1 MDLAERSRD
10 ALDWPALL
18 TELAARAQ
26 SEAGRAA
33 CLALPLHDDVDEAR
47 RHMAA
52 VEELAAILRRGEV
65 PPALN
70 VPDVDEI
77 LATAEKG
84 LVLGPEEVRPIGDLC
99 AVAAGVR
106 RFIDDAAE
114 RGRAPTPELD
124 ARAADVD
131 AQPALARVLGET
143 FDASGEIRDSVSPVL
158 ARLRRERA
166 QLADGARAAI
176 EALMRTAEYASVL
189 QDRYVTVREERYVLP
204 VKASAKSMG
213 LGIVHDTSRTGETV
227 YVEPMPLVAANNRL
241 KVAEL
246 EIRAESRRILEEL
259 TARVAEAA
267 PALRGTCAALVEL
280 DVLAAAA
287 RLGVA
292 YGGVAVPVV
301 EEPLVDLRR
310 ARHPLLALRA
320 AREGFA
326 LVANDVELGGRAPA
340 RLLVVS
346 GPNAGGKT
354 VLLKTVALSALLA
367 RAGLLVPAD
376 AGSRVGFFAAVLADI
391 GDQQSVAGDLS
402 TFSGHL
408 ANVAEILRHAVGP
421 ALVLCDELMAGTN
434 PEQGAALARATAE
447 ALAERTGLAVLTTHY
462 DSLKALADADAR
474 FVNAGMEY
482 DLASLR
488 PTFRLLL
495 GTPGRSYALDIATR
509 MEMPPALVERAR
521 ALAGAASVGLEATI
535 ASLAAREAE
544 LAASSR
550 GVAETRAA
558 LTAAEESQ
566 REAAQAL
573 ERRERELAVTPARR
587 SRRRCARRA
596 PRSTPSCATRSA
608 LAPRA
613 PPPTRGPRSPTWRP
627 RPWRACRSR
636 APARR
641 RARAV
646 ARAGRARVRAVDGR
660 RGRRRPRR
668 RRARARQGHRSGRSA
683 SRLTAPSCARAPRPR
698 RGPAR
703 RRRRGRRARERAR
716 RALDRHPERVEHAR
730 PARPARRRGP
740 PRRRGLPR
748 SRGAPRQLA
757 HHHRPRSRDGRV
769 AQGGARLPGRLSLR
783 RALGA
788 RRAAP
793 GRRRRQRRRA
803 ALSGR
808 AARHRSAPASG
819 AVGSVPVTQS

>member
-18 TELAARAQ
+18 AELAARAQ

-33 CLALPLHDDVDEAR
+33 CLALPLHGDAAEAR

-52 VEELAAILRRGEV
+52 VEELAAILRRGEST
-65 PPALN
+65 PTLN
-70 VPDVDEI
+70 VPEVGEI

-84 LVLGPEEVRPIGDLC
+84 LVLGPEEVRPVADLL
-99 AVAAGVR
+99 AVAANVR
-106 RFIDDAAE
+106 RFVDDAEA
-114 RGRAPTPELD
+114 RGRGAPTPELD
-124 ARAADVD
+124 ARAAAVD
-131 AQPALARVLGET
+131 AQPGLARVLGET
-143 FDASGEIRDSVSPVL
+143 FDTAGEIRDSVSPAL

-176 EALMRTAEYASVL
+176 EALMRGPEYASVL
-189 QDRYVTVREERYVLP
+189 QDRFVTVREDRYVLP

-227 YVEPMPLVAANNRL
+227 YVEPMPLVAANNRI

-259 TARVAEAA
+259 TARVAAA
-267 PALRGTCAALVEL
+267 ASALRATAAALVEL

-292 YGGVAVPVV
+292 YGGAAVPIVD
-301 EEPLVDLRR
+301 EPLVDLRD

-326 LVANDVELGGRAPA
+326 LVTNDVALGGVVRA

-354 VLLKTVALSALLA
+354 VLLKTVALAALLA
-367 RAGLLVPAD
+367 RAGLLVPA
-376 AGSRVGFFAAVLADI
+376 APASRVGFFAAVLADI

-408 ANVAEILRHAVGP
+408 ANVAAILRRTDEAAAGP

-447 ALAERTGLAVLTTHY
+447 ALGDRPGLAVLTTHY
-462 DSLKALADADAR
+462 DSLKALADADPR

-482 DLASLR
+482 DLTSLR

-521 ALAGAASVGLEATI
+521 ALAGDASVGLEATI

-544 LAASSR
+544 LAAEAR

-558 LTAAEESQ
+558 LAEAEERQ
-566 REAAQAL
+566 REAAVAL
-573 ERRERELAVTPARR
+573 ERRERELGRHSREAVEAEVRQAREAIAAIVREAQRAGTSRAAADARAALAEAAAEALARLPKPAPSPPVEALVLAPGARVFVPSMGAEGVVARAADARGRVKVAVGSLTVELDAAELRR
-587 SRRRCARRA
+587 GAAAAAARRA
-596 PRSTPSCATRSA
+596 SA
-608 LAPRA
+608 AGGPVRGSAP
-613 PPPTRGPRSPTWRP
+613 
-627 RPWRACRSR
+627 
-636 APARR
+636 
-641 RARAV
+641 
-646 ARAGRARVRAVDGR
+646 DE
-660 RGRRRPRR
+660 
-668 RRARARQGHRSGRSA
+668 
-683 SRLTAPSCARAPRPR
+683 LTIVIQNANNTLDL
-698 RGPAR
+698 
-703 RRRRGRRARERAR
+703 RGRRADDAVNAVETF
-716 RALDRHPERVEHAR
+716 LDRAALEGNSPVIIVHGHGTGALRKEVRAYLASSPYVAR
-730 PARPARRRGP
+730 WAP
-740 PRRRGLPR
+740 
-748 SRGAPRQLA
+748 GAPRQGG
-757 HHHRPRSRDGRV
+757 DGV
-769 AQGGARLPGRLSLR
+769 SIVELR
-783 RALGA
+783 
-788 RRAAP
+788 
-793 GRRRRQRRRA
+793 
-803 ALSGR
+803 
-808 AARHRSAPASG
+808 
-819 AVGSVPVTQS
+819 

>member
-1 MDLAERSRD
+1 MDLAARSRD

-18 TELAARAQ
+18 AELAARAQ
-26 SEAGRAA
+26 SDAGRAA
-33 CLALPLHDDVDEAR
+33 CLALPLHDDVEEAR
-47 RHMAA
+47 RTMAA
-52 VEELAAILRRGEV
+52 VEELAAILRRGES
-65 PPALN
+65 PPSLN
-70 VPDVDEI
+70 VPDVGEI

-84 LVLGPEEVRPIGDLC
+84 LVLGPEEVRPIADLC
-99 AVAAGVR
+99 AVAANVR
-106 RFIDDAAE
+106 RFFDRSADEA
-114 RGRAPTPELD
+114 RAPTPELD
-124 ARAADVD
+124 ARAAAVD

-143 FDASGEIRDSVSPVL
+143 FDAAGEIRDSVSPTL

-176 EALMRTAEYASVL
+176 EALMRTTEFASVL

-267 PALRGTCAALVEL
+267 PALRGTGDALVEL

-326 LVANDVELGGRAPA
+326 LVANDVALGGRAPA

-408 ANVAEILRHAVGP
+408 SNVAEILRHDVGP

-447 ALAERTGLAVLTTHY
+447 ALAERPGLAVLTTHY
-462 DSLKALADADAR
+462 DSLKLLADADAR

-544 LAASSR
+544 LAAEARSL
-550 GVAETRAA
+550 ADTRTA
-558 LTAAEESQ
+558 LAAAEESQ
-566 REAAQAL
+566 REAADAL
-573 ERRERELAVTPARR
+573 ERRERELGRHSREAVEAQVREARAAIGAVVR
-587 SRRRCARRA
+587 DAQRAGTARAADEAR
-596 PRSTPSCATRSA
+596 TA
-608 LAPRA
+608 LADVAAEALARLPA
-613 PPPTRGPRSPTWRP
+613 PPP
-627 RPWRACRSR
+627 
-636 APARR
+636 APAAAPPPSLAPG
-641 RARAV
+641 ARVFVPSMGAEGVV
-646 ARAGRARVRAVDGR
+646 ARAADARGRVKVTVGALSVEVDGAELR
-660 RGRRRPRR
+660 K
-668 RRARARQGHRSGRSA
+668 
-683 SRLTAPSCARAPRPR
+683 
-698 RGPAR
+698 
-703 RRRRGRRARERAR
+703 
-716 RALDRHPERVEHAR
+716 
-730 PARPARRRGP
+730 
-740 PRRRGLPR
+740 
-748 SRGAPRQLA
+748 
-757 HHHRPRSRDGRV
+757 
-769 AQGGARLPGRLSLR
+769 GGA
-783 RALGA
+783 AVAA
-788 RRAAP
+788 RRAATASP
-793 GRRRRQRRRA
+793 MRGSGPDELSIAIQNASNTLDLRGQRADEALRAVESFLDRA
-803 ALSGR
+803 ALEGNSPVILVHGHGTGALRKEVR
-808 AARHRSAPASG
+808 AYLAGSPYVARWAPGQPRQGGDGVSI
-819 AVGSVPVTQS
+819 VELR